1 MYRYVLLIMSDL
13 NTYYS
18 KLSVQILMNV
28 TVIALTVEMGRVLMY
43 RALTLVS
50 ALLAISSTLTS
61 NSVLVNDH
69 L

>member
-1 MYRYVLLIMSDL
+1 MYRYVLLLMSDL

-61 NSVLVNDH
+61 NNVLVNDH

>member
-61 NSVLVNDH
+61 NNVLVNDH